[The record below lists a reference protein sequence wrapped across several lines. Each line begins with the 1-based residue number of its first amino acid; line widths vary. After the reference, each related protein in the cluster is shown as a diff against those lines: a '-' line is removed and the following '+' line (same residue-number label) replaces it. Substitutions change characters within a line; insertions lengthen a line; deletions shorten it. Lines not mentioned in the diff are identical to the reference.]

1 MAHQEY
7 PETRLDD
14 EPESPEQMSARLL
27 ERCQELLI
35 RLEEGDIGSAN
46 QLIKDMNNA
55 RDETLYL
62 EVGRLTRGLHNAIRD
77 FHLDIGLQGHS
88 KVHNEI
94 SEISD
99 ASSRL
104 GYVISLTEEAANT
117 TMDNVESSAPIVK
130 ALAERACTLQQDWRA
145 FRHSRAMA
153 TEDEQM
159 FARID
164 ELLSSTAADASTVNT
179 SLNEILMAQG
189 YQDLSGQVI
198 KRVIALVKDV
208 ECSLVRLVRLASSVE
223 AVAGLPLRRE
233 PAVIDD
239 NRLRAEGPQVNNNS
253 GDVISGQDDVDD
265 LLSSLGF

>member
-1 MAHQEY
+1 M
-7 PETRLDD
+7 RLTAAGYSGY
-14 EPESPEQMSARLL
+14 SPELDHIDVFEHMKL
-27 ERCQELLI
+27 
-35 RLEEGDIGSAN
+35 GDIGDIDVVPA
-46 QLIKDMNNA
+46 DV
-55 RDETLYL
+55 DETMNRITNFTSNLWESGKFL
-62 EVGRLTRGLHNAIRD
+62 
-77 FHLDIGLQGHS
+77 IGLGGDHG
-88 KVHNEI
+88 I
-94 SEISD
+94 
-99 ASSRL
+99 
-104 GYVISLTEEAANT
+104 TF
-117 TMDNVESSAPIVK
+117 PIVK